1 MRELH
6 EIVLASVS
14 PRRREL
20 LESLGLRVIV
30 VPSEIDEGN
39 RQGFRPLELAQ
50 LHADAKAQAVA
61 ARELAHV
68 ILAADTVVD
77 VDGVS
82 LGKPRDRDE
91 AAAMLGRLAGREHLV
106 HTAYSLV
113 DLPGGRRLAE
123 TVTTRVRFYSLGQD
137 EIDAYVATGDPLDKA
152 GAYGI
157 QGRGAALV
165 ERIDGDFYTVMGLPL
180 GRVVRSLESLGYALP
195 GTRAIER

>member
-20 LESLGLRVIV
+20 LASLGLRVIV
-30 VPSEIDEGN
+30 VPSEIDEGH
-39 RQGFRPLELAQ
+39 RQGFRPPELAQ

-77 VDGVS
+77 LDGVS
-82 LGKPRDRDE
+82 LGKPRDRAE
-91 AAAMLGRLAGREHLV
+91 AAAMLGRLAGREDLV
-106 HTAYSLV
+106 HTAYALV
-113 DLPGGRRLAE
+113 DPPGGRRLAE
-123 TVTTRVRFYSLGQD
+123 TVTTRVRFYPLGQD

-180 GRVVRSLESLGYALP
+180 GRVVRGLESLGYALP
-195 GTRAIER
+195 GTRAIE